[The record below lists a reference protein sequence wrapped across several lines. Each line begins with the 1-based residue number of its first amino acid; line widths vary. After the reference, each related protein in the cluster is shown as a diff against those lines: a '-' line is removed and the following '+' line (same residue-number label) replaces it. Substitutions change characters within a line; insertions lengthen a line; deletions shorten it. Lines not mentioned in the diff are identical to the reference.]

1 MCRNGTRRQHC
12 PVPSAPLQ
20 NHLPG
25 TSYFLIHTEL
35 RYRQGRDTT
44 TGNFIEYVCLT
55 ARSNVQVRHAQGIH
69 NVAGEK
75 DFSAY
80 MSHDMFDAQLTP
92 LGWSQVGFCS
102 FFSMN

>member
-1 MCRNGTRRQHC
+1 M
-12 PVPSAPLQ
+12 
-20 NHLPG
+20 
-25 TSYFLIHTEL
+25 
-35 RYRQGRDTT
+35 
-44 TGNFIEYVCLT
+44 T